1 LSKKPS
7 NNNNA
12 VPAVPPLDPSVQ
24 RKKLGQLYWIR
35 IGFAALGGFI
45 SGIMG
50 FVSPLTYSDVSSK
63 TVLLNPN
70 AYNGLFVAFF
80 LYFFTY
86 YYARSILLKG
96 IAAKDKNRLITQGIG
111 SYIMMFIFTW
121 IVFNTFHFCT
131 LFSACHP

>member
-1 LSKKPS
+1 
-7 NNNNA
+7 
-12 VPAVPPLDPSVQ
+12 
-24 RKKLGQLYWIR
+24 
-35 IGFAALGGFI
+35 
-45 SGIMG
+45 MG